1 MLLFIFILFLNIG
14 GSETQYW
21 RGFADSHHYQ
31 STVSSLPKY
40 RTSLPK
46 YRIHYAK
53 YSDIGTK
60 VQFMIMQST
69 VSSLAKASYMRS
81 KVQTYPNI
89 KKGKTPS

>member
-46 YRIHYAK
+46 YKTHYAK

-60 VQFMIMQST
+60 VQN
-69 VSSLAKASYMRS
+69 VGS